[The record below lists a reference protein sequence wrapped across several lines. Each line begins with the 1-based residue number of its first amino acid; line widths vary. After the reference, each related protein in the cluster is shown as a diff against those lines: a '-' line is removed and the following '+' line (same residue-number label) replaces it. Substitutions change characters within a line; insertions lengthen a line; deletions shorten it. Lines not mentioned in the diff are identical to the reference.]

1 MSDWFQDWMDE
12 EREAGRQSG
21 LEEGRKKGLAEGRKK
36 GIVEGKKEG
45 RIEEQEEL
53 LILYEHLSKNNR
65 QDEMYRA
72 IKDTGFR
79 ETLLAEFNIKPV

>member
-21 LEEGRKKGLAEGRKK
+21 RE
-36 GIVEGKKEG
+36 EG

-72 IKDTGFR
+72 IKDTDYLK
-79 ETLLAEFNIKPV
+79 TLLAEFNIKQV